1 MMAWSY
7 WSMPSSE
14 ELEQQ
19 RLEQLRLDSLAQ
31 LQPEATDLQ
40 PAFSET
46 NRETGVS
53 SSGNRPE
60 RGLFTT
66 SQATDTIRT
75 RVVTP
80 LYEAIFSTVGGGPS
94 ELSFR
99 DYQTWDEK
107 PVQLISDTTRSAYS
121 LGFLTRD
128 NENIETN
135 TLLFQPL
142 YNAGQSNDPSANPVI
157 EIEEGEMI
165 EIGYELP
172 LADGRTIRYIYF
184 LNGSSHEMELAVE
197 LNGVQQEI
205 IGNTVDLGW
214 KPRLNFT
221 EKDASQDGQYVSAY
235 VRAGGELERLKL
247 MEPGRNESR
256 VNGSIEWVAT
266 KTKFFTQVIKPVG
279 ETEGAFLV
287 GEMNGDIKEALT
299 RHAYESSVS
308 VDISQSDRIGF
319 QLYVGPISYYALRNF
334 EETTYGMTEIG
345 YAWMRW
351 FAEPLVKW
359 LIIPF
364 FTFSSQ
370 YIANYGILI
379 ILFGVLVKLILTPLT
394 LSSFRSMAGMRELQ
408 PQIAE
413 IQSKFKE
420 NPQKLQQETMKLYRQ
435 NKVNPLGGCLP
446 MLLQFPILITLWTYF
461 QSSILLRQK
470 DFLWASDLSAPD
482 YLVSLPFAIPFLGD
496 QIAGF
501 VVLMAGSILLQ
512 TKVSGSMTGAPT
524 TPGAPNMKV
533 FMYIMPVM
541 LLFFFNNFASGLSLY
556 YLVFNVLSIGQQA
569 YINRNKHL
577 KPVEQETSKGGVK
590 RSEVM
595 KSGGKTGKR
604 K

>member
-7 WSMPSSE
+7 WSMPSQE
-14 ELEQQ
+14 ELERQ
-19 RLEQLRLDSLAQ
+19 RLEQVRRDSLAQ
-31 LQPEATDLQ
+31 LEPEELQ
-40 PAFSET
+40 RLTTLSET
-46 NRETGVS
+46 NPETGVAAG
-53 SSGNRPE
+53 SGQPQ
-60 RGLFTT
+60 RGLFA
-66 SQATDTIRT
+66 SSLATDTIRT

-80 LYEAIFSTVGGGPS
+80 LYEAVFTTVGGGPS
-94 ELSFR
+94 EIGFK
-99 DYQTWDEK
+99 DYVTWDGK
-107 PVQLISDTTRSAYS
+107 SVQLISDTTRSAYS
-121 LGFLTRD
+121 LGFLTR
-128 NENIETN
+128 ESLNIETN
-135 TLLFQPL
+135 QLMFRPLFE
-142 YNAGQSNDPSANPVI
+142 AGTSADPDQNPVVTLT
-157 EIEEGEMI
+157 EEESL
-165 EIGYELP
+165 ELAYELP
-172 LADGRTIRYIYF
+172 LENGSAIRYIYL
-184 LNGSSHEMELAVE
+184 LNGTNHEMDLVVE
-197 LNGVQQEI
+197 LDGVQQEI
-205 IGNTVDLGW
+205 VGNAVDLGW
-214 KPRLNFT
+214 KPRMNFT
-221 EKDASQDGQYVSAY
+221 EKDLTQDGQYVSSY

-256 VNGSIEWVAT
+256 VNGTIEWVAT
-266 KTKFFTQVIKPVG
+266 KTKFFTQIIKPVAP
-279 ETEGAFLV
+279 TEGAVLT
-287 GEMNGDIKEALT
+287 GEMTGDLKDALT
-299 RHAYESSVS
+299 RHAYDAAVT
-308 VDISQSDRIGF
+308 VDISETDRLGF

-334 EETTYGMTEIG
+334 EESTYGITEIG

-359 LIIPF
+359 MIIPF
-364 FTFSSQ
+364 FTFTSQ
-370 YIANYGILI
+370 YIANYGVLI
-379 ILFGVLVKLILTPLT
+379 ILFGFLVKVILTPLT
-394 LSSFRSMAGMRELQ
+394 LSSFRSMAAMRELQ

-413 IQSKFKE
+413 IQSKYKE
-420 NPQKLQQETMKLYRQ
+420 NPQKLQQETMKMYRQ

-501 VVLMAGSILLQ
+501 VVLMSASIILQ

-524 TPGAPNMKV
+524 TPGAPNMKI

-577 KPVEQETSKGGVK
+577 KPAEQETAKGGVK

-595 KSGGKTGKR
+595 KSTGKSGKR

>member
-1 MMAWSY
+1 
-7 WSMPSSE
+7 
-14 ELEQQ
+14 
-19 RLEQLRLDSLAQ
+19 
-31 LQPEATDLQ
+31 
-40 PAFSET
+40 
-46 NRETGVS
+46 
-53 SSGNRPE
+53 
-60 RGLFTT
+60 
-66 SQATDTIRT
+66 
-75 RVVTP
+75 
-80 LYEAIFSTVGGGPS
+80 
-94 ELSFR
+94 LSFK
-99 DYQTWDEK
+99 DYQTWDDR

-128 NENIETN
+128 NENIETQ
-135 TLLFQPL
+135 TLLFRPL
-142 YNAGQSNDPSANPVI
+142 FEAGQSSDPSANP
-157 EIEEGEMI
+157 EITLADGEI
-165 EIGYELP
+165 VEIGYELP
-172 LADGRTIRYIYF
+172 LADGRNIRYIYF
-184 LNGSSHEMELAVE
+184 LNGSNHEMELVVE
-197 LNGVQQEI
+197 LDGVQQEI
-205 IGNTVDLGW
+205 IGNSVDLGW

-221 EKDASQDGQYVSAY
+221 EKDATQDGQYVSAY

-256 VNGSIEWVAT
+256 VNGTIEWVAT
-266 KTKFFTQVIKPVG
+266 KTKFFTQIIKPSAQ
-279 ETEGAFLV
+279 TEGAYLV

-299 RHAYESSVS
+299 RHAYESSVT
-308 VDISQSDRIGF
+308 VDISESDRIGF

-408 PQIAE
+408 PQLAE
-413 IQSKFKE
+413 VQSKYKE

-501 VVLMAGSILLQ
+501 VVLMAASILLQ
-512 TKVSGSMTGAPT
+512 TKVSGGMTGAPT

-577 KPVEQETSKGGVK
+577 KPVVEETKGGVK

-595 KSGGKTGKR
+595 KSGGKSGKR